1 MGISI
6 GNFTTN
12 DYKYKEQNPFKSA
25 RPFDDNIDYNSLEDG
40 DLFYIEQKEGWKEV
54 EYGENFIRIMPED
67 AIQSLPEY
75 INKDSLRY
83 SIESNLNSEEN
94 INIDEF
100 FQFDFTPYIKLWIEN
115 PFISK
120 PDYVSV

>member
-1 MGISI
+1 
-6 GNFTTN
+6 
-12 DYKYKEQNPFKSA
+12 
-25 RPFDDNIDYNSLEDG
+25 
-40 DLFYIEQKEGWKEV
+40 
-54 EYGENFIRIMPED
+54 MPED